1 MELFHE
7 VATEFEDTGMILV
20 FFVNICWSII
30 HVSWHYLLG
39 IRYLS
44 TGIPVHF

>member
-20 FFVNICWSII
+20 FLSMSAVAL
-30 HVSWHYLLG
+30 YMYLG
-39 IRYLS
+39 IIY
-44 TGIPVHF
+44 